1 MIDRSNVFIGGE
13 MRWFPLIVL
22 CLAACQAKVSLT
34 LNSNPADEAD
44 VWDEGPMPT
53 RAAAPAQPAPPQ
65 GFESLDDYR
74 LAGVMVGKRD
84 AFAVFEDRQTKR
96 STICQV
102 GDSIGDNGA
111 VVQKIAMADFGGG
124 VATIVEDG
132 QTFQM
137 PVSGY

>member
-1 MIDRSNVFIGGE
+1 

-22 CLAACQAKVSLT
+22 CLAACQAKVSLDY
-34 LNSNPADEAD
+34 NPNPAEEAD

-84 AFAVFEDRQTKR
+84 AFAIFENRQTKR
-96 STICQV
+96 STICRV
-102 GDSIGDNGA
+102 GDSIGDHGA
-111 VVQKIAMADFGGG
+111 VVRKIAMANFGGG
-124 VATIVEDG
+124 VATVIEAG
-132 QTFQM
+132 QTRLV